1 MFYDS
6 SEGRKDILDDL
17 KKLAK
22 KALRETG
29 EWKNRDFREAIGVD
43 APSNG
48 SFRQPN
54 GHRTGSSQYEPVN
67 DRVARPRGVKLRVCS
82 HVARK
87 KVPSA
92 SGRPLSDV
100 RESTN
105 PLPHQFCNQEA
116 H

>member
-54 GHRTGSSQYEPVN
+54 GH
-67 DRVARPRGVKLRVCS
+67 
-82 HVARK
+82 
-87 KVPSA
+87 
-92 SGRPLSDV
+92 
-100 RESTN
+100 
-105 PLPHQFCNQEA
+105 
-116 H
+116 